1 MIGEKEVLIQADLF
15 HRENND
21 ESYSAVNTL
30 MDVYTIVQ
38 VTREFVLQKKRE
50 KREKGRERKR
60 LCEMVSS
67 FNPVLYRWN
76 LVKLLA
82 LMTRLLC
89 PLSTLSF

>member
-1 MIGEKEVLIQADLF
+1 MIGEKEVLIQADLIY
-15 HRENND
+15 RENND

-50 KREKGRERKR
+50 KREKGRARKR

-82 LMTRLLC
+82 
-89 PLSTLSF
+89 